1 MVQIMNIK
9 QFKMMEEIF
18 NIAKQMVYEQNDQPE
33 IDCQYMRSKIVYM
46 NNIIKEYEKEEK
58 QR

>member
-1 MVQIMNIK
+1 MNIK